1 MNEKVHVS
9 VCMRVF
15 ERERKRGKE
24 KNEERE
30 REREHTSACFSVI
43 CNDI

>member
-1 MNEKVHVS
+1 MNEKVYVS